1 MKNRFKMVSFVL
13 LVLSVCAAAGFVQQH
28 SDEAPAVVSAAGKT
42 PLERFGQLKVKGT
55 NLVDAKGKVFQLKGV
70 STHGL
75 SWFPE
80 YVSKEAF
87 QNLRDSWGANAVRL
101 AMYTAEYN
109 GYCTGSAQN
118 RKNLEALIDQAVG
131 FCDDLGLYAVIDWH
145 ILSDSDPN
153 TYKKQSKAFFKKMA
167 QKYAGHKN
175 IIYEICNEPNG
186 STTWPQIRSYA
197 DTVVRTIRRYDKK
210 AVIIVGTPAWSQ
222 DAAAAAADPVK
233 GSNIMYAFHF
243 YAATHTEEYRKKLQE
258 AVDAGLAVFV
268 SEFGI
273 SEASGNG
280 RIDKAQAEQWMKLL
294 ERNKISCIAWNLSN
308 KDEACAMIDSSCT
321 KTYGWKKSDLS
332 ESGRWIYDYMRSA
345 AH

>member
-42 PLERFGQLKVKGT
+42 PLERFGQLKVSGSH
-55 NLVDAKGKVFQLKGV
+55 LVNEKGKAVQLRGI

-75 SWFPE
+75 SWYPQ
-80 YVSKEAF
+80 YVNKKAF
-87 QNLRDSWGANAVRL
+87 ETLRDQWGIHAVRL

-167 QKYAGHKN
+167 QKYAGYNN

-197 DTVVRTIRRYDKK
+197 DTVVRTD
-210 AVIIVGTPAWSQ
+210 
-222 DAAAAAADPVK
+222 
-233 GSNIMYAFHF
+233 
-243 YAATHTEEYRKKLQE
+243 RKS
-258 AVDAGLAVFV
+258 VV
-268 SEFGI
+268 
-273 SEASGNG
+273 
-280 RIDKAQAEQWMKLL
+280 
-294 ERNKISCIAWNLSN
+294 
-308 KDEACAMIDSSCT
+308 
-321 KTYGWKKSDLS
+321 
-332 ESGRWIYDYMRSA
+332 
-345 AH
+345 

>member
-1 MKNRFKMVSFVL
+1 MLFRS
-13 LVLSVCAAAGFVQQH
+13 H
-28 SDEAPAVVSAAGKT
+28 
-42 PLERFGQLKVKGT
+42 
-55 NLVDAKGKVFQLKGV
+55 
-70 STHGL
+70 
-75 SWFPE
+75 
-80 YVSKEAF
+80 
-87 QNLRDSWGANAVRL
+87 AVRL

-167 QKYAGHKN
+167 QKYAGYNN

-294 ERNKISCIAWNLSN
+294 DR
-308 KDEACAMIDSSCT
+308 
-321 KTYGWKKSDLS
+321 KSVV
-332 ESGRWIYDYMRSA
+332 
-345 AH
+345 